1 MLDTTT
7 FTFLKKLSANNN
19 KAWMDEHRNDYE
31 KARNNFIEFV
41 KEMIIELSAIDNSL
55 SALNAK
61 DCIFRINRDIRFSK
75 DKRPYKNNFAAYF
88 NKGGKKGPGAGYY
101 LHAEPGKCFMACGV
115 WMPEPKMLAD
125 IRQEIDYNYKEFE
138 SILKGKKFKTNF
150 ESGLDESDILSR
162 PPKGYEA
169 DNPAVGY
176 LKLKSFIVRKDLSEK
191 DFTKPNSEKDFA
203 KVFQTAKPMI
213 DFINRSLD

>member
-1 MLDTTT
+1 MQSIREKIQKEATQAIIQNKFNGIIYVSPRVGKSKIVVDAI
-7 FTFLKKLSANNN
+7 KKLKS
-19 KAWMDEHRNDYE
+19 K

-125 IRQEIDYNYKEFE
+125 IRQEIDYNCKEFE
-138 SILKGKKFKTNF
+138 SILKSKKFKPHF
-150 ESGLDESDILSR
+150 ESGLDETDILSR
-162 PPKGYEA
+162 PPKGYDAE
-169 DNPAVGY
+169 NPAVNY
-176 LKLKSFIVRKDLSEK
+176 LKLKSKK
-191 DFTKPNSEKDFA
+191 KT
-203 KVFQTAKPMI
+203 
-213 DFINRSLD
+213 

>member
-1 MLDTTT
+1 MLDTNT
-7 FTFLKKLSANNN
+7 FAFLKKLSAHNN

-55 SALNAK
+55 STLNAK

-101 LHAEPGKCFMACGV
+101 LHAEPGKSFLACGI
-115 WMPEPKMLAD
+115 WMPEPKILAN
-125 IRQEIDYNYKEFE
+125 IRQEIDYNCKEFE
-138 SILKGKKFKTNF
+138 SILKEKKFKTHF
-150 ESGLDESDILSR
+150 SSGLDQSDLLSR

-169 DNPAVGY
+169 NNPAVDY
-176 LKLKSFIVRKDLSEK
+176 LKLKSFIVRKDLTEK
-191 DFTKPNSEKDFA
+191 DFTNSKSEKDFA
-203 KVFQTAKPMI
+203 KIFQSAKPMI
-213 DFINRSLD
+213 NFINRSLD